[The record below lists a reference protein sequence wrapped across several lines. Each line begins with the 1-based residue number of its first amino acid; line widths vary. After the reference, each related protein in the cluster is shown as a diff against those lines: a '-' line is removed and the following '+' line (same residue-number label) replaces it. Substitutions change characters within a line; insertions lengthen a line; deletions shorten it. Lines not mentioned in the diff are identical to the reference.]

1 MARISLVEQYQ
12 NKDVITQIYG
22 LKDTVEGFDEKI
34 DSASQAAASATSNA
48 DQAKALAQEAI
59 TQSGTYDA
67 KITAAVAT
75 AEDAESKA
83 SAAKTVAD
91 ASLYDAQ
98 IKTGSADGNLYMKQ
112 NDGGEKATA
121 IPIANSEQAG
131 LMNAQTFKSISS
143 IDARVSALE
152 GKQSIVYV
160 TFASDSPSQTE
171 ITAVFTSVSGRAP
184 VKGDIADDIA
194 RALIYQ
200 YDGTQWIKTQSV
212 ASVWTNTTSGLV
224 LGTPSTG
231 AAGTI
236 FAETDGTGSVNGWDP
251 LVTRVTNAESN
262 IANNTANIT
271 VNAESIKTAKTDIA
285 KNTTDIATLNTTVT
299 SGLAAKQAT
308 LKTASVVLTASGWSS
323 LSQTVSC
330 AVVTASNIVWVA
342 PADNMDAYGEAGVY
356 CSAQGAGTL
365 TFKCT
370 STPSVAFTVSIVTAD
385 I

>member
-12 NKDVITQIYG
+12 NKDVITQIYS
-22 LKDTVEGFDEKI
+22 LKDTVEGFDADIEG
-34 DSASQAAASATSNA
+34 AVQAAASASTNA
-48 DQAKALAQEAI
+48 DQAKVLAQEAI
-59 TQSGTYDA
+59 TQAGTYDA
-67 KITAAVAT
+67 KITAAVT
-75 AEDAESKA
+75 AAENAESTATSAKA
-83 SAAKTVAD
+83 VAD
-91 ASLYDAQ
+91 VSLYDAQ

-171 ITAVFTSVSGRAP
+171 ITAVFSSVAGRQP

-236 FAETDGTGSVNGWDP
+236 FAETDGTGSVNGWDA
-251 LVTRVTNAESN
+251 LTTRVTNAESN

-271 VNAESIKTAKTDIA
+271 VNAEGLKTAKA
-285 KNTTDIATLNTTVT
+285 DIATNTTAITTLDSKVDA
-299 SGLAAKQAT
+299 GLKAKQAT
-308 LKTASVVLTASGWSS
+308 LKTASVVLTTSGWSS

-330 AVVTASNIVWVA
+330 AIVTSSNIVWVA

-356 CSAQGAGTL
+356 CSAQGNGTL
-365 TFKCT
+365 TFKC
-370 STPSVAFTVSIVTAD
+370 SETPSVAFTVSIVTAD
-385 I
+385 L